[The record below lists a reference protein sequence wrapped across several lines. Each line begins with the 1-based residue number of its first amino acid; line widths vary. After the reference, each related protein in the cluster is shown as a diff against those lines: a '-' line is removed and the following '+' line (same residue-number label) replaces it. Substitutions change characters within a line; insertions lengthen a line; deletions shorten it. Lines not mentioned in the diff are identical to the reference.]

1 MGPDHTF
8 APPNATFP
16 TEREATRATTYRTL
30 LTHPALAALG
40 IFTLAFAMRAI
51 QLAHSWDI
59 HVDEITYLRLADE
72 IAKHWHLRLYG
83 APFYLHPPGFFYLE
97 ALVLKIAQPGGYV
110 IEQIYAIRYLNTTLA
125 ALSAVML
132 LILGRRLGGLRVG
145 FVAATIFSLDPFV
158 IRITSRNMLETPSLF
173 WILLGYTALITA
185 SSAWPSRWRVAAG
198 GGAFGMALL
207 TKDMTAF
214 LTLLPLG
221 ICFVTGWVL
230 PRKKAILA
238 GVIALAMYAVYP
250 LVTFLAGD
258 FQYFANQKLRGLQRF
273 TGVVKES
280 GYKRHGGPSLI
291 GSILANIDQFVTTY
305 AILLLGMA
313 AVLVL
318 FLYGGP
324 RLRLV
329 TVWVASAYALLT
341 YSIAFGTLEEQF
353 FYFLTVP
360 AILAIPLAGSILLR
374 REALSPARRALP
386 AYLITV
392 LTLAFYLWSGYIW
405 EQVHTVPDNGYEHV
419 RAYMLA
425 NVPLG
430 ARVGVTTEPA
440 VFLMDGFSSGSWG
453 SPEELQANHA
463 AYVLVSTKEMAQG
476 LGYADAGL
484 GNWLAANGRP
494 IYSFTGRSNGTLI
507 LYALGT
513 ASTATTP

>member
-1 MGPDHTF
+1 MGSDRIF
-8 APPNATFP
+8 PPSTTRFPQGRDVARAKTYATIL
-16 TEREATRATTYRTL
+16 A
-30 LTHPALAALG
+30 HPAVAALS
-40 IFTLAFAMRAI
+40 IFVLAFVLRAI

-72 IAKHWHLRLYG
+72 ITQHWHLRLYG
-83 APFYLHPPGFFYLE
+83 APFYLHPPSFFYLE
-97 ALVLKIAQPGGYV
+97 ALVLKIVQPSGYV
-110 IEQIYAIRYLNTTLA
+110 IEQIYAIRYLNITLA
-125 ALSAVML
+125 ALSAMML

-145 FVAATIFSLDPFV
+145 LIAATMFSLDPFV

-173 WILLGYTALITA
+173 WILLGYTALVTR
-185 SSAWPSRWRVAAG
+185 SGAWPSRLRV
-198 GGAFGMALL
+198 GATGVTFGMALL

-221 ICFVTGWVL
+221 IYFVTGWVL
-230 PRKKAILA
+230 PRRKAFLA
-238 GVIALAMYAVYP
+238 AGIALAMYAVYP
-250 LVTFLAGD
+250 LITFLAGD

-291 GSILANIDQFVTTY
+291 DSILANIDQFVTTY
-305 AILLLGMA
+305 AILLLGAA

-318 FLYGGP
+318 FFLGGP

-353 FYFLTVP
+353 FYYLVVP
-360 AILAIPLAGSILLR
+360 AILAIPLAGSVLLQR
-374 REALSPARRALP
+374 DVLSPSRRVLP
-386 AYLITV
+386 AYLLTV
-392 LTLAFYLWSGYIW
+392 LTTAFFLWSGYIW
-405 EQVHTVPDNGYEHV
+405 EQVHTVPDNGYECV

-425 NVPLG
+425 NVPPG

-453 SPEELQANHA
+453 SPDELMVNHA
-463 AYVLVSTKEMAQG
+463 AYVLISTKEMAQG
-476 LGYADAGL
+476 LGYAEPGL
-484 GNWLAANGRP
+484 GQWLTANGHP
-494 IYSFTGRSNGTLI
+494 VYSFSGRSNGTLI
-507 LYALGT
+507 LYQLGDI
-513 ASTATTP
+513 AAATP